1 MKKKEKINYTV
12 PILFLLYLALLIWI
26 ILFKLQFSIL
36 DLDRV
41 REINLI
47 PFYYEHEVTFHAT
60 EVLQNVLI
68 FMPFG
73 IYLCLLLP
81 KSRFGVKVL
90 LISVVSLLLEI
101 CQYVLAI
108 GRSDITDLITNI
120 CGGLFGIIL
129 YKAAIR
135 LFRNKKTG
143 RPSNYYFSRDCNS
156 NSWWRTAALA
166 CGKLMEVKSIEE

>member
-1 MKKKEKINYTV
+1 MKKKEKLNYTV
-12 PILFLLYLALLIWI
+12 SILFLVYLALLIWI

-36 DLDRV
+36 DLDQV

-60 EVLQNVLI
+60 EVLENVMI

-73 IYLCLLLP
+73 IYLCLLFP
-81 KSRFGVKVL
+81 KSRFSVKLL
-90 LISVVSLLLEI
+90 LISMVSLLLEI

-108 GRSDITDLITNI
+108 GRADITDMITNI

-129 YKAAIR
+129 YLSLIHIWRGNYKRDSSGACLSGNVSVGRER
-135 LFRNKKTG
+135 LEPVVYDGIF
-143 RPSNYYFSRDCNS
+143 D
-156 NSWWRTAALA
+156 TAW
-166 CGKLMEVKSIEE
+166 KS

>member
-36 DLDRV
+36 DLDQV
-41 REINLI
+41 RKINLI

-81 KSRFGVKVL
+81 KSRFGRKLL

-135 LFRNKKTG
+135 LFRNKK
-143 RPSNYYFSRDCNS
+143 RVDQVIIIS
-156 NSWWRTAALA
+156 AAIVTVIVGGGLLLLIA
-166 CGKLMEVKSIEE
+166 VN

>member
-81 KSRFGVKVL
+81 KSRFGVKL
-90 LISVVSLLLEI
+90 LLTSVVSLLLEI

-108 GRSDITDLITNI
+108 GRGSPPAPCPALCKASRQRYPPVLHFSSSTHPPVPSI
-120 CGGLFGIIL
+120 CFFLLFCPAV
-129 YKAAIR
+129 Y
-135 LFRNKKTG
+135 
-143 RPSNYYFSRDCNS
+143 
-156 NSWWRTAALA
+156 
-166 CGKLMEVKSIEE
+166 CGS

>member
-81 KSRFGVKVL
+81 KSRFGVKLL

-108 GRSDITDLITNI
+108 GRSDITDLIQVFPR
-120 CGGLFGIIL
+120 LFPIEIKNA
-129 YKAAIR
+129 YKAKDKI
-135 LFRNKKTG
+135 K
-143 RPSNYYFSRDCNS
+143 
-156 NSWWRTAALA
+156 
-166 CGKLMEVKSIEE
+166 GKDYIQPL

>member
-1 MKKKEKINYTV
+1 M
-12 PILFLLYLALLIWI
+12 
-26 ILFKLQFSIL
+26 LQI
-36 DLDRV
+36 
-41 REINLI
+41 
-47 PFYYEHEVTFHAT
+47 
-60 EVLQNVLI
+60 VLM

-81 KSRFGVKVL
+81 KSRFGVKLL

-101 CQYVLAI
+101 CQYILAI

-135 LFRNKKTG
+135 LFRNKK
-143 RPSNYYFSRDCNS
+143 RVDQVIIIS
-156 NSWWRTAALA
+156 AAIVTEIVGGGLLLLLA
-166 CGKLMEVKSIEE
+166 AN

>member
-47 PFYYEHEVTFHAT
+47 PFPFYYEHEVTFHAT

-81 KSRFGVKVL
+81 KSRFGVKLL

-129 YKAAIR
+129 YKAAIK
-135 LFRNKKTG
+135 LFRNKK
-143 RPSNYYFSRDCNS
+143 RVDQVIIIS
-156 NSWWRTAALA
+156 AAIVTVIVGGGLLLLLA
-166 CGKLMEVKSIEE
+166 AN

>member
-1 MKKKEKINYTV
+1 MKKERKIT
-12 PILFLLYLALLIWI
+12 IALLVIYLLILSWI

-73 IYLCLLLP
+73 IYMCLLFP
-81 KSRFGVKVL
+81 KSRFGVKLL

-135 LFRNKKTG
+135 LFRNKKRVDQVIIVSAAIVTVVVG
-143 RPSNYYFSRDCNS
+143 GGLLLLL
-156 NSWWRTAALA
+156 TAN
-166 CGKLMEVKSIEE
+166 

>member
-1 MKKKEKINYTV
+1 MWEV
-12 PILFLLYLALLIWI
+12 LV

-47 PFYYEHEVTFHAT
+47 PFYYEYEVTFHAT

-81 KSRFGVKVL
+81 KSRFGVKLL
-90 LISVVSLLLEI
+90 LISAVSLLLEI

-108 GRSDITDLITNI
+108 GRSDITDLITNV

-135 LFRNKKTG
+135 LFRNKK
-143 RPSNYYFSRDCNS
+143 RVDQVIIIS
-156 NSWWRTAALA
+156 AAIVTVIVGGGLLLLLA
-166 CGKLMEVKSIEE
+166 AN

>member
-81 KSRFGVKVL
+81 KSRFGVKLL

-108 GRSDITDLITNI
+108 GRSDITDLIDFT
-120 CGGLFGIIL
+120 CRYALTDHHL
-129 YKAAIR
+129 YRIGQ
-135 LFRNKKTG
+135 FRMAFHDFTIFWYWPAK
-143 RPSNYYFSRDCNS
+143 
-156 NSWWRTAALA
+156 
-166 CGKLMEVKSIEE
+166 

>member
-81 KSRFGVKVL
+81 KSRFGVKLL

-101 CQYVLAI
+101 FKYVLAI
-108 GRSDITDLITNI
+108 GRSDITNI

-135 LFRNKKTG
+135 LFRNKK
-143 RPSNYYFSRDCNS
+143 RVDQVIIIS
-156 NSWWRTAALA
+156 AAIVTVIVGGGLLLLLA
-166 CGKLMEVKSIEE
+166 AN

>member
-1 MKKKEKINYTV
+1 MKKKEKVNYTV

-47 PFYYEHEVTFHAT
+47 PFYYEYEVTFHAT

-81 KSRFGVKVL
+81 KSRFGVKLL
-90 LISVVSLLLEI
+90 LISAVSLLLEI

-108 GRSDITDLITNI
+108 GRSDITDLITNV

-129 YKAAIR
+129 SEQ
-135 LFRNKKTG
+135 KTG

-156 NSWWRTAALA
+156 NSWWRIATPA
-166 CGKLMEVKSIEE
+166 CSKLMEVKSIEE

>member
-1 MKKKEKINYTV
+1 MKKKEKVNYTV

-81 KSRFGVKVL
+81 KSRFGVKLL
-90 LISVVSLLLEI
+90 LISAVSLLLEI

-108 GRSDITDLITNI
+108 G
-120 CGGLFGIIL
+120 L

-135 LFRNKKTG
+135 LFRNKK
-143 RPSNYYFSRDCNS
+143 RVDQVIIIS
-156 NSWWRTAALA
+156 AAIVTVIVGGGLLLLLA
-166 CGKLMEVKSIEE
+166 AN